1 MRGAAA
7 ALPQACWLA
16 ALHWP
21 CTTARAAVWLPD
33 LELQNAVEAAA
44 EYSIDRAAQESLQG
58 LAWSRLLSGMAPPRR
73 HNKNNY
79 ITQQELYQNRRRR
92 MSLCV
97 HGVVHRVAEVAPRAH
112 TRTQNLARL
121 SLRRIVKKR
130 ESRHQQKKTP
140 ARCAPVFAFDIL
152 SQTRSVEANH
162 LPHDTRLK
170 KRPPPFP
177 PSQPPHTPSPARPHA
192 SAAEPRRA
200 SAASGARASA
210 QHRPTSA

>member
-21 CTTARAAVWLPD
+21 CTTSRAAVWLPD
-33 LELQNAVEAAA
+33 LELQSAVEAAA

-97 HGVVHRVAEVAPRAH
+97 HGVVDRVAEVAPRARNTLTH
-112 TRTQNLARL
+112 TKT
-121 SLRRIVKKR
+121 RISSSAKK
-130 ESRHQQKKTP
+130 KPP

-170 KRPPPFP
+170 KRPPPFS
-177 PSQPPHTPSPARPHA
+177 PSQTPHTPSPARPHA

>member
-1 MRGAAA
+1 MSARLGFCSRQRGAGASVRGAAA
-7 ALPQACWLA
+7 ALPQACWLS

-33 LELQNAVEAAA
+33 LELQSAVEAAA

-97 HGVVHRVAEVAPRAH
+97 HGVVDRVVERWHPGPRAHQATTRRAH
-112 TRTQNLARL
+112 TRT
-121 SLRRIVKKR
+121 
-130 ESRHQQKKTP
+130 
-140 ARCAPVFAFDIL
+140 
-152 SQTRSVEANH
+152 
-162 LPHDTRLK
+162 HDTKSRAALCRQKTRISSSDKK
-170 KRPPPFP
+170 KRPRAAPPF
-177 PSQPPHTPSPARPHA
+177 SPLIYY
-192 SAAEPRRA
+192 
-200 SAASGARASA
+200 
-210 QHRPTSA
+210 HRPGA